1 MKAIRNIIIEIKY
14 FKIELNYSLLF
25 TLVLN
30 YEISLSELKEI
41 LSFDGLISNE
51 INKRIQKFG
60 LNELPRKKVPFN

>member
-1 MKAIRNIIIEIKY
+1 M
-14 FKIELNYSLLF
+14 
-25 TLVLN
+25 LN